1 MGVLEPFF
9 CFVCSDGEDVIRA
22 FHDVFNAG
30 APRYGGSAA
39 CYQANTVDPI

>member
-9 CFVCSDGEDVIRA
+9 CFVCSDGKDVIRA

-30 APRYGGSAA
+30 AELK
-39 CYQANTVDPI
+39 PIETFYLKI